1 MNHQNSFSQGLY
13 RSDFEHDSC
22 GIGFVANLRGKASHD
37 IIENALTMLT
47 CMEHRGGTGYDVD
60 SGDGAGILVQIPHEF
75 MLEEASKLG
84 ISLPAVG
91 DYGVGMLFLPRDEP
105 LAKQC
110 REIFETAAKKLGL
123 DVLGYRKVP
132 GDPSSLG
139 LAARET
145 EPSIYQVFL
154 MKPDSLDQQGFKRKL
169 FVLRK
174 FSAHQINAQTD
185 CERDEFYIA
194 SLSNRTLVFKG
205 QFTTAQVRKYY
216 LDLQNPKVK
225 SAIAMFHSRFSTNT
239 FPAWRRAQ
247 PFRILSHNGEI
258 NTVKGNINW
267 MTARQALFDSANF
280 TQEELELLYPI
291 CNRTNSDSA
300 NLDMAIELLVLSGR
314 PLAQVMMMVV
324 PEAWQSQ
331 DNMDETKRAFYE
343 YYANIMEPW
352 DGPASISFTD
362 GLVVGATL
370 DRNG

>member
-123 DVLGYRKVP
+123 DV
-132 GDPSSLG
+132 
-139 LAARET
+139 
-145 EPSIYQVFL
+145 
-154 MKPDSLDQQGFKRKL
+154 
-169 FVLRK
+169 RK

-362 GLVVGATL
+362 GLVVGAL
-370 DRNG
+370 KKGVYSQARFLSPI